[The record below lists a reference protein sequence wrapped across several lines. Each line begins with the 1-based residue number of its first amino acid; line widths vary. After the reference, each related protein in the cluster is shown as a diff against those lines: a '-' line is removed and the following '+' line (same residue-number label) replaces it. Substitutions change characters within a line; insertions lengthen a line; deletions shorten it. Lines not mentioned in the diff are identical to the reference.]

1 MATTQRSAN
10 RKKKTVPRVAPTLN
24 PKAEIER
31 PPSAASHNSWLGQ
44 DIDGDEEIDR
54 VSTPVQRLTPVSG
67 SLTSVRDFENDGL
80 TSGHRPLSPRAPS
93 PGNLLERPITPSSG
107 RLSPLDG
114 IMGKK
119 KSKVMPTED
128 DLPNV
133 DSVRHTPE
141 PMEAWSDQSMADLHD
156 DTGHRPKTAQKTRS
170 SSRTRTPGE
179 GGHTGS
185 VPSMH
190 SVISVREASEDH
202 RISGVME
209 GRRSPAVMPSTSA
222 RHEEDNRSLV
232 STTSRSRVTPPQMEH
247 EQQAY
252 VPFVY
257 ARDCIAR
264 VMEDMKKMKGNHIRI
279 VHEIQDSYRQ
289 IEDQTQD
296 QFNGFVINLRS
307 QYKDKV
313 VTFRQ
318 VIEVHRKEL
327 GSHKSYWEQTL
338 MSLSQRNKELMKE
351 KKRLLIIN
359 KVEIERLEKEK
370 VELTSTLTQQTD
382 KEHQHFIATK
392 KELEGS
398 NEEKKIIQD
407 ELQTEKEEVERLR
420 AELAA
425 SKSSSYSSGGD
436 VVVPVV
442 AAIERSA
449 SRSSSSRVEVAPVP
463 VVVGSGLGE
472 EERQRLQDEKAEMQ
486 DKYIESQKEYVILQS
501 KYASLES
508 QFQMVAKAASAGDG
522 NKMEEQIES
531 LKNDQESM
539 KQEEE
544 ELTEEINTWE
554 DDFKEKNGREPTEEE
569 TPMSVRELQTQLDE
583 VQNMQSDL
591 GSKVTTLT
599 AIKEGNIPEPEAV
612 SAPEPIIKTVE
623 VTVPDPTTVAALA
636 MAQKRIA
643 KLEAQVKTLQ
653 ASLQKEMKKQKK
665 EKASVART
673 KKDDKE
679 EKNLRL
685 LLQAVLRQVHEIN
698 DEEITPKERVATR
711 LEEAELA
718 KPSLLEGRDK
728 AKEEADGSTDYDSF
742 NAANQKVLTNETDII
757 ALTMIQTGAVP
768 EELGGM
774 MTPQVI
780 VAGGGGGGDSGG
792 VSSEEMEEL
801 QARITELEEE
811 NESLT
816 DSNRELEETKED
828 MEEKIEDLKARIKE
842 LEDAEGASGAGAA
855 AAAFAMANLD
865 LDDDDMQGMSGQM
878 TALQM
883 KIDSV
888 EKELLKEKEAHSK
901 TKEEVETLEEDIERL
916 KAEKADNSAGGDA
929 KGEAARAALV
939 AEMALQ
945 TKQISGFEKKIEA
958 LEQEKLKNIPPDTAK
973 EINSLYSKVK
983 ELERQRDAAQKE
995 AIAKTAEASKITVDF
1010 SSTQKFLEKE
1020 REANKKHQA
1029 TLKTKMAEKDKHA
1042 KELVATTEKKFTE
1055 RLEQNKNQITAL
1067 EKKVKTLSAA
1077 GAVGGAKAGG
1087 AKTDA
1092 KTEKKIQ
1099 MLQDQNAALKK
1110 QVQEEQAR
1118 AKQFKDDV
1126 KEAKAAGAGDKNAT
1140 KKIEKQIK
1148 DLEKKLEMETKKHE
1162 REAKKATEFE
1172 AELKTTT
1179 KDRDSLKDE
1188 VAKLMAQISSLGVA
1202 AEEALELKEKCTTL
1216 EKENKELQKEL
1227 KAATDNYNSERVL
1240 RKKYYNMVED
1250 MKGKIRVYCRAR
1262 PLSGSEKE
1270 RGNFS
1275 IIKRPDEYTVDI
1287 TSTRG
1292 QKEFQFDHIFM
1303 PENTQAEIFEDTDR
1317 LIQSAVDGYNVCIFA
1332 YGQTGSGKTF
1342 TMIGDKEQKFP
1353 GIAPRAFQKV
1363 YELIE
1368 ENKSKFSFRV
1378 YTYMLELYN
1387 EKLID
1392 LYNKNKGEP
1401 PKLDIK
1407 KDKKGMVYING
1418 SVIQEAGNSKELYGL
1433 FEEGSANR
1441 HVAST
1446 KMNSESSRSHL
1457 VIGVI
1462 IESTN
1467 LGTGAVVKGKLTL
1480 VDLAGSERSAKTG
1493 ATAEQLKEANSIN
1506 KSLSALAD
1514 VISALSSEQ
1523 SFIPYRNNKLT
1534 MLMQDSLG
1542 GNAKTLMFVN
1552 ISPADYNAEETVISL
1567 TYASRVKLIT
1577 NDASK
1582 NSDNKEIARL
1592 KDVIAKLKKGETL
1605 DEEEVE

>member
-1 MATTQRSAN
+1 MATAAQKSAN
-10 RKKKTVPRVAPTLN
+10 KKKKAVPRVAPTLD

-31 PPSAASHNSWLGQ
+31 PPSVASHNSWLAEN
-44 DIDGDEEIDR
+44 IDGGEEVDR
-54 VSTPVQRLTPVSG
+54 VSTPVQHLTPVSG
-67 SLTSVRDFENDGL
+67 SLTSVREFENDVLANENHPVSPRATIPG
-80 TSGHRPLSPRAPS
+80 SRPLSPRAPS
-93 PGNLLERPITPSSG
+93 PGNLLDRPTTPNSG

-119 KSKVMPTED
+119 KSKVMPTEEE
-128 DLPNV
+128 LPNA
-133 DSVRHTPE
+133 DLIRHTPE
-141 PMEAWSDQSMADLHD
+141 PMEAWSDQSMADLND
-156 DTGHRPKTAQKTRS
+156 DTGRHRPKTAKNTRT

-179 GGHTGS
+179 GGHSGS

-190 SVISVREASEDH
+190 SVISVKEASEDH
-202 RISGVME
+202 RMNGVTE
-209 GRRSPAVMPSTSA
+209 GHRSPALMPSTSA

-232 STTSRSRVTPPQMEH
+232 STTSRSRMNPPQMEH

-252 VPFVY
+252 VPFIY

-279 VHEIQDSYRQ
+279 VHEIQDNYRQ

-296 QFNGFVINLRS
+296 QFNVFVINLRS
-307 QYKDKV
+307 QYKEKV

-327 GSHKSYWEQTL
+327 DSHKSYWEQTL
-338 MSLSQRNKELMKE
+338 TSLSQRNRELMKE

-370 VELTSTLTQQTD
+370 EELRSSLTHQTD
-382 KEHQHFIATK
+382 KEHQQVTATK
-392 KELEGS
+392 KELEES

-407 ELQTEKEEVERLR
+407 ELQSEKEEVKRLR
-420 AELAA
+420 AELEAL
-425 SKSSSYSSGGD
+425 KSSSGD
-436 VVVPVV
+436 TVVPVV
-442 AAIERSA
+442 AGVERSS
-449 SRSSSSRVEVAPVP
+449 SRSSTRVDVAPVP
-463 VVVGSGLGE
+463 VVMGGGGLGE

-486 DKYIESQKEYVILQS
+486 EKYIESQKEYVILQN
-501 KYASLES
+501 KYASLEA
-508 QFQMVAKAASAGDG
+508 QFQMVAKAASDG
-522 NKMEEQIES
+522 NKMDDQIES
-531 LKNDQESM
+531 LKNDQETM
-539 KQEEE
+539 RQEEE
-544 ELTEEINTWE
+544 ELTEEISKWE
-554 DDFKEKNGREPTEEE
+554 EDFKEKNGREPTEEE

-599 AIKEGNIPEPEAV
+599 AIKEGNIPEPEPV

-636 MAQKRIA
+636 VAQKRIA
-643 KLEAQVKTLQ
+643 ELEAQVTGLE
-653 ASLQKEMKKQKK
+653 KEIKKAKK
-665 EKASVART
+665 EKTSVTRS

-679 EKNLRL
+679 ERNLRL
-685 LLQAVLRQVHEIN
+685 VLQAVLKQVHEIN

-718 KPSLLEGRDK
+718 KPGLLEQKDK
-728 AKEEADGSTDYDSF
+728 AKEDPDGSDSLT
-742 NAANQKVLTNETDII
+742 AASQQVLSNEMDIL
-757 ALTMIQTGAVP
+757 ALGMIQTGAIP
-768 EELGGM
+768 DELGGM
-774 MTPQVI
+774 ITPQVI
-780 VAGGGGGGDSGG
+780 VAGGGGEGG

-801 QARITELEEE
+801 KARITELEEE

-816 DSNRELEETKED
+816 DSNKELEDAKED
-828 MEEKIEDLKARIKE
+828 MEEKIEDLEAKIKE
-842 LEDAEGASGAGAA
+842 LEESGGAAGSGAA
-855 AAAFAMANLD
+855 AALAMANLD
-865 LDDDDMQGMSGQM
+865 LDDDDMEGMSGQV
-878 TALQM
+878 TALQVKM
-883 KIDSV
+883 DSL
-888 EKELLKEKEAHSK
+888 EKELQKEKEAHSK
-901 TKEEVETLEEDIERL
+901 TKEEVESLEEEIERL
-916 KAEKADNSAGGDA
+916 KAEKADDSAGGDA
-929 KGEAARAALV
+929 KVEAAKAALV

-945 TKQISGFEKKIEA
+945 TKQISDYEKKIEA
-958 LEQEKLKNIPPDTAK
+958 LEQEKLKNVPPDTAK
-973 EINSLYSKVK
+973 EINSLYDRVR
-983 ELERQRDAAQKE
+983 ELERERDAAQKE
-995 AIAKTAEASKITVDF
+995 AIAKTAEANKINVDF
-1010 SSTQKFLEKE
+1010 VSTQKFLEKE

-1029 TLKTKMAEKDKHA
+1029 TLKAKMAEKDKHA
-1042 KELVATTEKKFTE
+1042 KELVANTEKKYNE
-1055 RLEQNKNQITAL
+1055 RLEQNKNQITVL

-1077 GAVGGAKAGG
+1077 GAGAGAKAGA
-1087 AKTDA
+1087 AKSDA

-1110 QVQEEQAR
+1110 QVQEEQAK
-1118 AKQFKDDV
+1118 AKQLKDDV

-1188 VAKLMAQISSLGVA
+1188 VAKLTAQIASLGVA

-1227 KAATDNYNSERVL
+1227 KAANENYNSERVL

-1270 RGNFS
+1270 RGNYS
-1275 IIKRPDEYTVDI
+1275 IIKAPDEYTIDI
-1287 TSTRG
+1287 TSSRG
-1292 QKEFQFDHIFM
+1292 NKEFQFDHIFM
-1303 PENTQAEIFEDTDR
+1303 PENTQADVFEDTDR

-1353 GIAPRAFQKV
+1353 GIAPRAFTKI

-1378 YTYMLELYN
+1378 YSYMLELYN
-1387 EKLID
+1387 DKLID
-1392 LYNKNKGEP
+1392 LYNKTKGEP

-1446 KMNSESSRSHL
+1446 KMNAESSRSHL

-1582 NSDNKEIARL
+1582 NADNKEIARL
-1592 KDVIAKLKKGETL
+1592 KDVIAKLKKGETV
-1605 DEEEVE
+1605 DEEDME